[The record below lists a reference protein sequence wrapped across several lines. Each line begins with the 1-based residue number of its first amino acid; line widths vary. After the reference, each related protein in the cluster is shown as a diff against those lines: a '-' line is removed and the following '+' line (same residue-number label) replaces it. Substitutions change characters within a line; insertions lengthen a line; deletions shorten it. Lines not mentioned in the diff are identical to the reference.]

1 MWARAALPMLP
12 KTCIRLTHGSRRC
25 LRATPPAQ
33 NNERTELR
41 SCITVLGKRD
51 GMNTMVMWLD
61 GGKMRDDK
69 FDLPTS
75 SWWILG
81 FTALATLLAV
91 VMGMA
96 QVLAT

>member
-1 MWARAALPMLP
+1 
-12 KTCIRLTHGSRRC
+12 
-25 LRATPPAQ
+25 
-33 NNERTELR
+33 
-41 SCITVLGKRD
+41 
-51 GMNTMVMWLD
+51 MNTMFMWLD
-61 GGKMRDDK
+61 GGGKMRDDK

>member
-1 MWARAALPMLP
+1 M
-12 KTCIRLTHGSRRC
+12 
-25 LRATPPAQ
+25 
-33 NNERTELR
+33 
-41 SCITVLGKRD
+41 TVSGKRD
-51 GMNTMVMWLD
+51 GMNTIFFVAESSQRALEE
-61 GGKMRDDK
+61 KMRDDK